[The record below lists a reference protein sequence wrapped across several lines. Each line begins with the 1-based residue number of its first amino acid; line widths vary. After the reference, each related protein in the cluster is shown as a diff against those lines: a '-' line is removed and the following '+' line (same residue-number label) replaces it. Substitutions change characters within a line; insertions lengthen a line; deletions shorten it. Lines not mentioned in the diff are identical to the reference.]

1 MSKCIL
7 RDQSRRFA
15 WAAACL
21 IAVPIATG
29 SATASDDI
37 FSTLPADFKPTVHSP
52 GSIEI
57 DARTT
62 SDAEIG
68 PARAPVAT
76 QTTSPIKSDA
86 DDDPSTQDRDLF
98 GAGFNEGAGVAEEAS
113 REAQVPQ
120 RDPVLS
126 VRPVASPKSAD
137 ANVIRENSSADQEQ
151 SASVSAPETKK
162 VANTADQAFDD
173 IPIFDR
179 RARAKLEAEGTVKIV
194 PHPLAVQHP
203 DHFTVVCEAGCEV
216 DDVSIVYQELQAA
229 RGPVNEPGDEMQE
242 LPVEAAKNIVLCVG
256 GCYHGERVAP
266 SLAELAGDRFA
277 PIVDADNSW
286 MSNEAPEP
294 TQQPQEVRRLNSP
307 NTDGRW
313 FDRIGE

>member
-1 MSKCIL
+1 
-7 RDQSRRFA
+7 
-15 WAAACL
+15 
-21 IAVPIATG
+21 
-29 SATASDDI
+29 
-37 FSTLPADFKPTVHSP
+37 
-52 GSIEI
+52 
-57 DARTT
+57 
-62 SDAEIG
+62 
-68 PARAPVAT
+68 
-76 QTTSPIKSDA
+76 
-86 DDDPSTQDRDLF
+86 
-98 GAGFNEGAGVAEEAS
+98 
-113 REAQVPQ
+113 
-120 RDPVLS
+120 
-126 VRPVASPKSAD
+126 
-137 ANVIRENSSADQEQ
+137 
-151 SASVSAPETKK
+151 APETKK